1 MPAAAPVEVW
11 PAATS
16 EDGVE
21 LVAAFPAA
29 GGLLVLAAALVSG
42 VAVPVALVAPGW
54 AAAFWS
60 GVVEVADVVLVVLD
74 CEVVDWAFISGE
86 VLPAALVLGV
96 VPEEAPGC
104 AVWFCALM
112 SVEPAVVP
120 VALDDGCVALALD
133 WPLISGEVPVALVPA
148 ADEGCAELALDWP
161 LISGEV
167 PVAAV
172 PPVVLVPAEAEGC
185 ADADWLLMSV
195 EAPVVAAALGG
206 LLPLVP
212 LWLHVSAILVTSV
225 TAKLLPPPLTPAEAC
240 PPETPADALA
250 LACCCWPL
258 TWIIWPTWSFSIES
272 WPVSLYV
279 APDWSVRVKLPSEPL
294 RQPLSEVALALA
306 GALLVWLLV

>member
-29 GGLLVLAAALVSG
+29 GVLLVLAAALVSG

-133 WPLISGEVPVALVPA
+133 WPLISGEVPVAAEPPVVLVPA
-148 ADEGCAELALDWP
+148 AEEGCAELALDW
-161 LISGEV
+161 LLMSGEV
-167 PVAAV
+167 
-172 PPVVLVPAEAEGC
+172 
-185 ADADWLLMSV
+185 
-195 EAPVVAAALGG
+195 PVVAAALGG
-206 LLPLVP
+206 LLPVLP
-212 LWLHVSAILVTSV
+212 LCVQVSAIFETSL
-225 TAKLLPPPLTPAEAC
+225 TAKLLALAPAEAW
-240 PPETPADALA
+240 PPEIPAEALG
-250 LACCCWPL
+250 PL
-258 TWIIWPTWSFSIES
+258 C
-272 WPVSLYV
+272 
-279 APDWSVRVKLPSEPL
+279 
-294 RQPLSEVALALA
+294 
-306 GALLVWLLV
+306 